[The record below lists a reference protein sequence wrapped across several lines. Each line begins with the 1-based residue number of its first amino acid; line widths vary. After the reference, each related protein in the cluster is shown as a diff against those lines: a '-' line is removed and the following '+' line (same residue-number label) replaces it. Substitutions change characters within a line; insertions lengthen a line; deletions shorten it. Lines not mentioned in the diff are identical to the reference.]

1 MCGIVAALPVYSDAA
16 LIPELMELLTDL
28 PAPPV
33 PATEIVGDPVRAQKL
48 LTGLLGQV
56 ETLLTALGAPAAA
69 ALLLCDDALRCS
81 VRTAITAV
89 SDWAHQLDQ
98 RLDGCAGSWDPE
110 TAEAVQGVLRQLTD
124 RLYGV
129 LHDRVAIAERARVLC
144 PNEPTFR
151 SATSYTAIET
161 VLAAIDR
168 LEVRGRDSAG
178 ITIWAHLDATEAAKI
193 TSRLAGRAD
202 PLFRNGSV
210 VVTSTG
216 ACFVYKHAAV
226 VGKLGDNVAALRRAI
241 CRDTDLHNLL
251 ALPSA
256 RVTVLSHTRWASVGR
271 ISEANAHP
279 VDSRGEGPGEEP
291 LAVAVLNGDIDNY
304 LSLAERARYR
314 PSELA
319 ISTDAKLIP
328 TLLARQLASGGDAGD
343 ALRACLSVFTGS
355 MAIAA
360 QVDSANSDDGHLML
374 AVKGSGQALYVGL
387 ASMGF
392 IVASEAYG
400 LVASTRD
407 FVRVDGAAFPGA
419 AHPGTVITLNRAM
432 SGTLSGI
439 KRTDGDGVLRP
450 VDPAEIR
457 VAEVTTRDLAL
468 GTARHYLHKE
478 IHEAPTSFRKTLR
491 GRIHEDPTGLR
502 VLLPESSLPHA
513 VRARI
518 RNGALSEV
526 VVIGQGTAAVAC
538 QGIAQLMRAVL
549 SDRLTVRAQPASEF
563 SAWHL
568 RADMSRTCIVA
579 VSQSGT
585 TTDTNRCVD
594 LAKERGATILSIV
607 NRRDSDLTTKSHGV
621 LYTSDGRDVEMSVAS
636 TKAFYAQIAAGCLLG
651 MEFARQCGVL
661 TTARES
667 SLLAALH
674 RIPGQLLALQAREHL
689 IANAAAEVATRY
701 PYWAI
706 VGSGPNRVAT
716 AEIRIK
722 LSELCYKTISTDAV
736 EDKKHIDLSAE
747 ALVLVCV
754 AGAPPNQV
762 SDLIKEV
769 EILAAHGNRPVVLCD
784 EGTEQMWPTDLVI
797 GLPPA
802 HPELMWILTTA
813 AGHLF
818 GYHAARCIDAAANDV
833 RTALAQ
839 LERAVDGGLPPS
851 GELPGEVLVQ
861 VAAVLDA
868 VGSGALR
875 GVLTSQRTM
884 ELARLVWQPRRGGLG
899 GEFSAEMEDPVALA
913 RVTLTHAI
921 EELARPI
928 DTVKHQ
934 AKTVTVG
941 TSRDDADL
949 YENLVVEALETAGLD
964 RYCLTLAALRV
975 VRAHARLIKSVTGV
989 TRYRIRHGDTG
1000 LTIKVV
1006 SKTGIAAGIP
1016 SRADQESPLVG
1027 SKRRVVELRVPRLL
1041 RGASDG
1047 RVVLVVPEQDGAEI
1061 GHVAV
1066 VHVVLR
1072 DSCSPDELAAA
1083 MESVGDRMADI
1094 VAAVTEMSPAFD
1106 LQWLSTLPAEDVLLA
1121 PVEWLAERLA
1131 CGSPR
1136 GVNRGDLPPPLL
1148 SV

>member
-1 MCGIVAALPVYSDAA
+1 VCGIVAALPVYGDAA
-16 LIPELMELLTDL
+16 LIPELRELLKDL
-28 PAPPV
+28 PAPPA
-33 PATEIVGDPVRAQKL
+33 PAAEIVADPVDAENL
-48 LTGLLGQV
+48 LTKLLGQV
-56 ETLLTALGAPAAA
+56 ETLLSTLGTPAAA
-69 ALLLCDDALRCS
+69 ALLLCDGTLRRLIS
-81 VRTAITAV
+81 TATTAV
-89 SDWAHQLDQ
+89 SDWAHQFDQ
-98 RLDGCAGSWDPE
+98 RLDGCTGSWFPE
-110 TAEAVQGVLRQLTD
+110 TAESVQRVLRQLTD
-124 RLYGV
+124 RLYSV
-129 LHDRVAIAERARVLC
+129 LHDRITIAERARALY
-144 PNEPTFR
+144 PGEPSFR

-178 ITIWAHLDATEAAKI
+178 ITIWVHLDAAETGSLAG
-193 TSRLAGRAD
+193 RLEGRAD
-202 PLFRNGSV
+202 PLFRNGSAV
-210 VVTSTG
+210 MTSVG
-216 ACFVYKHAAV
+216 ACFGYKHAAV

-241 CRDTDLHNLL
+241 RRDTDLHDLL
-251 ALPSA
+251 ARPSA
-256 RVTVLSHTRWASVGR
+256 MVSVLAHTRWASVGR

-279 VDSRGEGPGEEP
+279 VDSRGEGPSEGP
-291 LAVAVLNGDIDNY
+291 LALAVLNGDIDNY
-304 LSLAERARYR
+304 LSLLKRANYH

-328 TLLARQLASGGDAGD
+328 TLLAHQLTTSGDAGD
-343 ALRACLSVFTGS
+343 ALRACLGEFAGS

-360 QVDSANSDDGHLML
+360 QVDSTDGLADGQLLL
-374 AVKGSGQALYVGL
+374 AVKGSGQSLYVGL
-387 ASMGF
+387 APMGF
-392 IVASEAYG
+392 VVASEVYG
-400 LVASTRD
+400 LVASTQD
-407 FVRVDGAAFPGA
+407 FIRVDGAPFPGA
-419 AHPGTVITLNRAM
+419 SCPGTVIALNRAM
-432 SGTLSGI
+432 SGTLPGI
-439 KRTDGDGVLRP
+439 KRIDGDGMPRP
-450 VDPAEIR
+450 IEPPELR

-468 GTARHYLHKE
+468 GSAQHYLHKE

-491 GRIHEDPTGLR
+491 GRVHGDPAGPR
-502 VLLPESSLPHA
+502 VVLPESSLPHV
-513 VRARI
+513 VRAGI
-518 RNGALSEV
+518 REGEFTQV

-538 QGIAQLMRAVL
+538 QGIAQLMRALV
-549 SDRLTVRAQPASEF
+549 SEALTVSALPASEF

-568 RADMSRTCIVA
+568 RADMSRTCVIA

-585 TTDTNRCVD
+585 TTDTNRSVD
-594 LAKERGATILSIV
+594 LARERGATILSIV
-607 NRRDSDLTTKSHGV
+607 NRRDSDLATKSHGV
-621 LYTSDGRDVEMSVAS
+621 LYTSDGRDVELSVAS

-651 MEFARQCGVL
+651 LEIARERGVL
-661 TTARES
+661 SAAREA

-674 RIPGQLLALQAREHL
+674 RIPDQLLALQAREQL
-689 IANAAAEVATRY
+689 IADVAAQVATRY
-701 PYWAI
+701 PYWAV

-784 EGTEQMWPTDLVI
+784 EGTEHAWPTDLVI

-818 GYHAARCIDAAANDV
+818 GYYAARCIDAAANDV

-839 LERAVDGGLPPS
+839 LENAVDGGLPPS
-851 GELPGEVLVQ
+851 GELPGEVLMQ

-868 VGSGALR
+868 VGRGALR
-875 GVLTSQRTM
+875 GVLTSQTTM
-884 ELARLVWQPRRGGLG
+884 ELVQLAWQPRRGGLA
-899 GEFSAEMEDPVALA
+899 GEFSAETEDPVGLA
-913 RVTLTHAI
+913 RATLTHAI
-921 EELARPI
+921 EEMARPI

-949 YENLVVEALETAGLD
+949 YENAVVEALEATGAD

-975 VRAHARLIKSVTGV
+975 VRTHAHLISSVTGV
-989 TRYRIRHGDTG
+989 TRYRIRHGDAG
-1000 LTIKVV
+1000 PMIKVV
-1006 SKTGIAAGIP
+1006 GKTGIAARIP

-1047 RVVLVVPEQDGAEI
+1047 RVVLVVPEQDGGVT

-1066 VHVVLR
+1066 VHVVLHR
-1072 DSCSPDELAAA
+1072 CCPPAELVAA
-1083 MESVGDRMADI
+1083 MESVGDRMAEI
-1094 VAAVTEMSPAFD
+1094 VAAVTETSPSFNP
-1106 LQWLSTLPAEDVLLA
+1106 QQLSTLPAEDVLLA
-1121 PVEWLAERLA
+1121 PVEWLAQRLRTD
-1131 CGSPR
+1131 PR
-1136 GVNRGDLPPPLL
+1136 
-1148 SV
+1148 SMK